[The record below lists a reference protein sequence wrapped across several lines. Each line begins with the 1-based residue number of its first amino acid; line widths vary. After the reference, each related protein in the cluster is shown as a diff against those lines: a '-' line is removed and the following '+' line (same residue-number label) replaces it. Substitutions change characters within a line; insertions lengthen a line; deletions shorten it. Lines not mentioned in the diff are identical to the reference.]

1 MTVLV
6 SIPLTVACPHC
17 KTGDEVTVVSSS
29 VRYCWGCGQPIN
41 VIHESCICGKP
52 AGHGRHKGPHG
63 LAYYCRC
70 GFVATMKEEIMVHME
85 AVR

>member
-1 MTVLV
+1 MTVLA
-6 SIPLTVACPHC
+6 SMPLTVACPHC
-17 KTGDEVTVVSSS
+17 TTGDEETIVSSS

-52 AGHGRHKGPHG
+52 VGHGRHRGPHG

-70 GFVATMKEEIMVHME
+70 GFVATKKEELMFHIE